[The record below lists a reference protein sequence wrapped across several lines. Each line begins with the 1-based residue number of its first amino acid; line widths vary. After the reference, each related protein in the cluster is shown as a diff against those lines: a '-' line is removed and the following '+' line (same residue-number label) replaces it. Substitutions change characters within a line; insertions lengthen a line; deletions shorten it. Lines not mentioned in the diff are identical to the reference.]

1 MCGCDMHVCVAL
13 LRLFPVPKGRTRG
26 AQANASGSAAIEEEL
41 LTQGVMV
48 DTPPDEAPQETT
60 SPVISSPPDPATLV
74 HVVSELMDEEHHSA
88 TPLEKNDV
96 TPLDIHVTPL
106 EENDVA
112 LLDIHVTP
120 LEEND
125 TTPLEETTTTPFAYI
140 GNFLVSA
147 TSNPAEE
154 PTEIVANTVG
164 ESRHYRMQAS
174 IAGG

>member
-1 MCGCDMHVCVAL
+1 MLCGCDMHVCVAL

-88 TPLEKNDV
+88 TPLE
-96 TPLDIHVTPL
+96 
-106 EENDVA
+106 ENDVA
-112 LLDIHVTP
+112 PLDIHVTP

-147 TSNPAEE
+147 TGNPAEE

-164 ESRHYRMQAS
+164 ESRHYRMQAT